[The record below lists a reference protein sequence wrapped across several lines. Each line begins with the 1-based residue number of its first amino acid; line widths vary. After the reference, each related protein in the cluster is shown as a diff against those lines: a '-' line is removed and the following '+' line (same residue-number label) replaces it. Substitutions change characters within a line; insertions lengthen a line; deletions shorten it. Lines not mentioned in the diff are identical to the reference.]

1 MPINSRRYN
10 DLDGEIVDEELTAN
24 ENSKLIST
32 IGPKGR
38 LRRVAQLYP
47 AQYADPRRRELDA
60 PWG

>member
-1 MPINSRRYN
+1 MSSRRYN
-10 DLDGEIVDEELTAN
+10 DVDGEIGDEEFVAN

-38 LRRVAQLYP
+38 LRRVAQLHQ